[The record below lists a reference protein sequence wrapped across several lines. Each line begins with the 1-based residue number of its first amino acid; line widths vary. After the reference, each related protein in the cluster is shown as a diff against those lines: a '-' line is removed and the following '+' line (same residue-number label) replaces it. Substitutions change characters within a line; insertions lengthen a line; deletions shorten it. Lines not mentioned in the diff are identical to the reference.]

1 MAVEIFR
8 RMLNVV
14 YHNHM
19 SSINGQLAARRSPL
33 VFIFIIVLI
42 DLLGYGMVIPLLPF
56 FVQEQDAGAVIVGAL
71 GSLYALVQLI
81 SGPILGA
88 LSDRYGRRPV
98 LLLSLC
104 GTALAFLLLA
114 SAQSLPVIFL
124 AIAIDGIT
132 AGNLSTAYAY
142 IADVTTADNRTR
154 SMGLIG
160 AAYGLGLMAGPAIG
174 GLLSV
179 HGLSVPA
186 LAACALALCNV
197 TFGLLALPESL
208 PIDKRLLPADW
219 RTLTWISQLAG
230 VLRKKSIRLLLLAI
244 FALNLAFAGLQT
256 NFPLFSQARF
266 GWDAARNGL
275 FFAFVGVC
283 SVVVQGFLLGKLQ
296 PRLGEKRL
304 ALLGLALMSL
314 SLVAVARASQA
325 WLLYPI
331 VAVGALGTGI
341 SIPSLTSLISQRVS
355 AREQGRLMGGTQ
367 VVLNLAFIFGPPI
380 AGLSF
385 EHLSVAA
392 PYWLG
397 GLFAGMAWLLAY
409 AALRASSAIPTPE

>member
-1 MAVEIFR
+1 
-8 RMLNVV
+8 
-14 YHNHM
+14 
-19 SSINGQLAARRSPL
+19 
-33 VFIFIIVLI
+33 
-42 DLLGYGMVIPLLPF
+42 MV
-56 FVQEQDAGAVIVGAL
+56 
-71 GSLYALVQLI
+71 

-104 GTALAFLLLA
+104 GTALAYLLLA
-114 SAQSLPVIFL
+114 LAHSLPMIAL

-142 IADVTTADNRTR
+142 IADVTTSDNRAR
-154 SMGLIG
+154 GMGLIG

-186 LAACALALCNV
+186 LAACVLALSNV
-197 TFGLLALPESL
+197 TFGLFVLPESL
-208 PIDKRLLPADW
+208 PRDKRLSPAGW
-219 RTLTWISQLAG
+219 RTLNWVSQLAS
-230 VLRKKSIRLLLLAI
+230 VLQKKSIRGLLLAI

-283 SVVVQGFLLGKLQ
+283 SVVVQGFLLGQLQ
-296 PRLGEKRL
+296 PRVGEKRL
-304 ALLGLALMSL
+304 ALIGLALMSF
-314 SLVAVARASQA
+314 SLVAVAAASQA

-331 VAVGALGTGI
+331 VAIGALGTGT
-341 SIPSLTSLISQRVS
+341 SIPALTSLVSQRVS
-355 AREQGRLMGGTQ
+355 AHEQGRLMGGTQ

-385 EHLSVAA
+385 EQCGRYRAVLAGRSLRGHGVAA
-392 PYWLG
+392 GVCRAACAITYTSDRMIFTAAATPSS
-397 GLFAGMAWLLAY
+397 FDIARPIACALA
-409 AALRASSAIPTPE
+409 RSRGS